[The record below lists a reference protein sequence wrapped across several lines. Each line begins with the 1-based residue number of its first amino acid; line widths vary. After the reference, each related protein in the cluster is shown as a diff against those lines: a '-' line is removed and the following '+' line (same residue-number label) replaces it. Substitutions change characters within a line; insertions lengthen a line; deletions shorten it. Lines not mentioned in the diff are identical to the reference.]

1 MKKQPKTKGFS
12 TIEGLLILVI
22 VLILG
27 GVGWYVWHSTKST
40 NDVLNSVDK
49 SSSAVGNTAT
59 QKSVPTSKQTT
70 QTLDIKEWKVKLP
83 LSTQI
88 ADAYYVVSTSSQ
100 DDNGQPNTV
109 WLGLKSLD
117 NVSSCAASS
126 ANKGGT
132 PLAGLG
138 KVLSTETDPVSG
150 TPYQER
156 HPNGTTLDGY
166 YYNYVDYITN
176 RPCTTQADLQQK
188 LKDANNAFADAAK
201 KITKE

>member
-1 MKKQPKTKGFS
+1 MKKQPKIKGFS

-117 NVSSCAASS
+117 
-126 ANKGGT
+126 
-132 PLAGLG
+132 

>member
-40 NDVLNSVDK
+40 NEILNNAEKISD
-49 SSSAVGNTAT
+49 T
-59 QKSVPTSKQTT
+59 QKKTPTSEQMTNY
-70 QTLDIKEWKVKLP
+70 LSIKEWKVRLP
-83 LSTQI
+83 LSPLI
-88 ADAYYVVSTSSQ
+88 DDAYYVASTNTEET
-100 DDNGQPNTV
+100 DGTPNAAL
-109 WLGLKSLD
+109 LGIKSLDSAGCEAERGNKGGLPIAAILKSLPTD
-117 NVSSCAASS
+117 
-126 ANKGGT
+126 
-132 PLAGLG
+132 
-138 KVLSTETDPVSG
+138 TDPVSG
-150 TPYQER
+150 TLYTEEY
-156 HPNGTTLDGY
+156 PNGVTIEGY
-166 YYNYVDYITN
+166 YYFYKNYSVN